1 MNEFKLLPK
10 IFNWQTWR
18 DPITP
23 TTWGNIAGLL
33 SDQLDL
39 QTALNNKYDI
49 SNPAGYITS
58 ADLSPYITSAF
69 AFSSFEPQLGF
80 SPEDVANKDIDS
92 SLSANSDILYPSQRA
107 VKTYVDASVIG
118 LLNDRGNWDAS
129 GNVFPTTGGSGP
141 GGSILKG
148 DLWFV
153 SVPGILGVTSVV
165 VGNTFRALV
174 DNPTLSSDWNI
185 LSVGLGFIPE
195 NVLNKST
202 DVTFTANSDTL
213 YPSQKA
219 VKTYIENT
227 SSFKTIIKDLVTSGS
242 LTGTLANTIV
252 KSGLIPANTIQ
263 VDDILQLKTYLIRNS
278 TVGTGTI
285 RFYIN
290 TTPSLSGATLIG
302 TNSVSGIT
310 YYGFERTLQVKTSFS
325 TETMV
330 ATASSPSSDGV
341 GLNLGA
347 SPLSSLSINWTID
360 QYIIVA
366 FQPGNIANITTC
378 RSLIATR
385 QR

>member
-23 TTWGNIAGLL
+23 TTWGTIAGLL

-49 SNPAGYITS
+49 TNPAGYITS
-58 ADLSPYITSAF
+58 ADLSPFITSAV

-92 SLSANSDILYPSQRA
+92 SLSANSDTLYPSQKA

-141 GGSILKG
+141 GFSILKG

-153 SVPGILGVTSVV
+153 SAPGILGSTPVV

-174 DNPTLSSDWNI
+174 DNPILSSDWNI

-202 DVTFTANSDTL
+202 DATFTANSDTL

-219 VKTYIENT
+219 VKTYVENT
-227 SSFKTIIKDLVTSGS
+227 SSFKTIIKDLTTSAS
-242 LTGTLANTIV
+242 LTGTVANTII
-252 KSGLIPANTIQ
+252 KTALIPANTIQ
-263 VDDILQLKTYLIRNS
+263 IGDILELKTYLIRNQ
-278 TVGTGTI
+278 TIGTGTI

-290 TTPSLSGATLIG
+290 TVPSLSGATLAG
-302 TNSVSGIT
+302 TNGSGVT
-310 YYGFERTLQVKTSFS
+310 YYGFERSLQVKTSFS
-325 TETMV
+325 TEVML
-330 ATASSPSSDGV
+330 ATANSASSDGIS
-341 GLNLGA
+341 LNLGA
-347 SPLSSLSINWTID
+347 NPVSSLSVNWTVD

-366 FQPGNIANITTC
+366 FQPGATTNITTC
-378 RSLIATR
+378 RSLIITR